1 MTEYAVDG
9 NPLTTPFVAYHL
21 TTPKRKPWKFVVMGK
36 EPSVTNA
43 AKSFSRHVM
52 ASAHRVVLAELLL
65 DEGIAEQ
72 A

>member
-36 EPSVTNA
+36 EPSVTGT
-43 AKSFSRHVM
+43 AKGFSRHII
-52 ASAHRVVLAELLL
+52 ASTNRVILAELLL
-65 DEGIAEQ
+65 DEGIAKQ